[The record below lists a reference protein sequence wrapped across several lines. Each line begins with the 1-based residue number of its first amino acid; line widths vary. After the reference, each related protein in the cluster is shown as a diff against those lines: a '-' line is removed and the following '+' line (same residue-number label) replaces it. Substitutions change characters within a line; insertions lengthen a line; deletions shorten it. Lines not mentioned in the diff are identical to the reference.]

1 MRYRPTVVAAI
12 TGLLLTGCASGAPS
26 ETEPVPSLTPPATAE
41 QIPEGASATYFSV
54 ACLSGD
60 SIEFFDE
67 VVNAEEPTAEEL
79 VQAATMHEREMTVA
93 GEMLAG
99 QEWPESL
106 RPAAAE
112 LSGYFQGRVGLAQDI
127 IADPASAPVGDVPAE
142 PVAIEEARQ
151 AFSEALGVPLEPPC
165 H

>member
-1 MRYRPTVVAAI
+1 MCYRPTVVAAI
-12 TGLLLTGCASGAPS
+12 IGLLLTGCASAAPS
-26 ETEPVPSLTPPATAE
+26 DTEPVPTLTPPAAAE
-41 QIPEGASATYFSV
+41 EIPEGASATYFSV

-67 VVNAEEPTAEEL
+67 VVGAEDPTAEEL
-79 VQAATMHEREMTVA
+79 VEAATMHEREMTVA

-112 LSGYFQGRVGLAQDI
+112 LRGYFQGRVGLAQDI
-127 IADPASAPVGDVPAE
+127 IEDPATAPVGDVPIE
-142 PVAIEEARQ
+142 PVATEEARQ
-151 AFSEALGVPLEPPC
+151 AFSESLGVPLDPPC